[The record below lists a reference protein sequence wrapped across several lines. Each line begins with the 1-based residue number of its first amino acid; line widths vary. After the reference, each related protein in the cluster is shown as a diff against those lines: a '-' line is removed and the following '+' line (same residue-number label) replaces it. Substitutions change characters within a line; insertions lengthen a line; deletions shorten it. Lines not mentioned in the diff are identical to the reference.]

1 MFSLRIWILLL
12 LLCISRFCTA
22 ANDLWILDV
31 RGPIGAA
38 TMEYVV
44 SSIELANSDKTP
56 RQPIAIIMQLDTP
69 GGLDNAMRS
78 IIKSILSSEIPIVGY
93 VHPKGARAASAGTYI
108 LYATHIAAMSPA
120 TNLGAATPVQIG
132 LPQTPSDPDEA
143 TGQSKAGNAMERKI
157 VNDATAYIE
166 GLADLRGRNREW
178 AATAVLSGASIS
190 ANDALKKNI
199 VNIIAEDIDDL
210 LKKLNGYSVVINGQQ
225 STLDM
230 NELNIVTL
238 SANWRQ
244 EFLSVVGNPSFAYI
258 LMLIGI
264 YGIIFEFSNPGG
276 GVFGIVGAVCIITAL
291 YGFQVLPINYA
302 GLALILLGIGL
313 MIVEAFSPSF
323 GVFGIVGVVSLII
336 GSVILIDTPEPA
348 FQIAWP
354 IIFSVAI
361 LSAAFS
367 FLTFSMLF
375 KSRKQQKVSGIET
388 LLGET
393 AEIES
398 IHQETT
404 LARIHGELWQVQANV
419 PLSLGDKV
427 IVSSIRGLT
436 LNVLKQS
443 EY

>member
-1 MFSLRIWILLL
+1 
-12 LLCISRFCTA
+12 
-22 ANDLWILDV
+22 
-31 RGPIGAA
+31 
-38 TMEYVV
+38 
-44 SSIELANSDKTP
+44 
-56 RQPIAIIMQLDTP
+56 
-69 GGLDNAMRS
+69 
-78 IIKSILSSEIPIVGY
+78 
-93 VHPKGARAASAGTYI
+93 
-108 LYATHIAAMSPA
+108 
-120 TNLGAATPVQIG
+120 
-132 LPQTPSDPDEA
+132 
-143 TGQSKAGNAMERKI
+143 
-157 VNDATAYIE
+157 
-166 GLADLRGRNREW
+166 
-178 AATAVLSGASIS
+178 
-190 ANDALKKNI
+190 
-199 VNIIAEDIDDL
+199 
-210 LKKLNGYSVVINGQQ
+210 
-225 STLDM
+225 
-230 NELNIVTL
+230 
-238 SANWRQ
+238 
-244 EFLSVVGNPSFAYI
+244 
-258 LMLIGI
+258 
-264 YGIIFEFSNPGG
+264 
-276 GVFGIVGAVCIITAL
+276 VFGIVGAVCIITAL